1 MDGRRNCVAAPL
13 PSSQAQVWAS
23 YSFRCGCS
31 PTILSPS
38 QPAVK
43 WYSSFLICI
52 RTAMCQNI
60 IYVLLIQKHPATLQP
75 PRSGIFFWSSLIS
88 LLAVGLL
95 FSFSGAAGLLVADAV
110 IYGMAT
116 VGAGLADGWASKA
129 AIPNTHFSNESPG
142 DNSFMASQLTP
153 RNLPRKPFPRNSRP
167 LWSGLTN

>member
-1 MDGRRNCVAAPL
+1 M
-13 PSSQAQVWAS
+13 
-23 YSFRCGCS
+23 
-31 PTILSPS
+31 
-38 QPAVK
+38 
-43 WYSSFLICI
+43 
-52 RTAMCQNI
+52 
-60 IYVLLIQKHPATLQP
+60 
-75 PRSGIFFWSSLIS
+75 
-88 LLAVGLL
+88 GLL

-167 LWSGLTN
+167 DDQGLLTISIGFPLVRPYYQNLISAGALRGSRLTSHHS